1 MELRHLEY
9 FVAVAEERHF
19 TRAAQRL
26 MVSQSG
32 LSASVRALERELD
45 ARLFVR
51 STRRVELTEAGRA
64 LFVEASRALASVRSA
79 KEAVAAVQGLM
90 RGTLAVGTEQ
100 CIAGVNVPGLLAR
113 FRAEHPEVEIR
124 LRQAGSA
131 ALAADVAEGRLDLA
145 FVALSGTVP
154 EGIRLLALGR
164 DRMVLLCRPEH
175 RLAGRDRVGWS
186 DLGGETF
193 VDFHADWGA
202 RRRTDQAFAGAGT
215 ERRVALEVNDVH
227 SLIELVGHGLGVAV
241 VPRPVALKP
250 QAAGLRTVELTE
262 ADACA
267 WEVSAAVPDDRR
279 TTPAARELLSY
290 LPAAGVHDGAAVEDS
305 SSAAGP
311 DAEGPGVASAA
322 ADAEGP
328 PAPAAARGADSS
340 GAAAIRVPAPRG

>member
-45 ARLFVR
+45 AALFVR

-79 KEAVAAVQGLM
+79 KEAVAAVQGLL
-90 RGTLAVGTEQ
+90 RGTLSVGTEQ
-100 CIAGVNVPGLLAR
+100 CIAGVDVPSLLAR
-113 FRAEHPEVEIR
+113 FRSEHPEVEIR

-131 ALAADVAEGRLDLA
+131 ALADDVAEGRLDLA
-145 FVALSGTVP
+145 FVALSCSVP
-154 EGIRLLALGR
+154 DGIRLLPIGR

-175 RLAGRDRVGWS
+175 PLAGREGVPWS

-202 RRRTDQAFAGAGT
+202 RRRTDQAFAASGT
-215 ERRVALEVNDVH
+215 QRRVALEVNDVH
-227 SLIELVGHGLGVAV
+227 TLIELVGHGLGVAV

-250 QAAGLRTVELTE
+250 QAAGLCTVELTG
-262 ADACA
+262 ADTCV

-279 TTPAARELLSY
+279 TTPAARQLLSY
-290 LPAAGVHDGAAVEDS
+290 LPAAARSADVSTGDG
-305 SSAAGP
+305 GP
-311 DAEGPGVASAA
+311 TGPGPGHAEGTGG
-322 ADAEGP
+322 EGAGTGGGP
-328 PAPAAARGADSS
+328 VIP
-340 GAAAIRVPAPRG
+340 VPAPRG